1 MTTIIRT
8 LKIRAKVESNYFY
21 IRNMEAKGGVIDGM
35 LNPKISEKVSKL
47 LLSVTT
53 ENFSDVW
60 DKINLIKGV
69 KAEFSNN

>member
-1 MTTIIRT
+1 
-8 LKIRAKVESNYFY
+8 
-21 IRNMEAKGGVIDGM
+21 MEAKGGVIDGM